1 MAILKI
7 VYQSDNYNQLLRD
20 KLTLN
25 TFVGDLLKGD
35 AATVIIAHLTQYH
48 SQNGDTCQI
57 DNFQLTGAS
66 YQAEQRIGKAEISYH
81 IQYFYGCADIT
92 REAKDHETWKF
103 DIDETSNT
111 LLLHMPEYEVRST
124 HDEF

>member
-7 VYQSDNYNQLLRD
+7 VYQSDNYNQLLSE
-20 KLTLN
+20 KLPLN
-25 TFVGDLLKGD
+25 TFVSDLLKGD
-35 AATVIIAHLTQYH
+35 NATAIIEHLTQYH

-57 DNFQLTGAS
+57 NNFELTGVT
-66 YQAEQRIGKAEISYH
+66 YQPKQKTGKAEISYG
-81 IQYFYGCADIT
+81 IQYFYGCADVT

-103 DIDETSNT
+103 TIDEDSNT

>member
-1 MAILKI
+1 MTILKI
-7 VYQSDNYNQLLRD
+7 VYQSNNYNQLLHDELR
-20 KLTLN
+20 LN
-25 TFVGDLLKGD
+25 VFVGELLEGEV
-35 AATVIIAHLTQYH
+35 ANAIIEHLTKYH

-57 DNFQLTGAS
+57 NDFELTGS
-66 YQAEQRIGKAEISYH
+66 TYQPEHKTGKIEISYR

-103 DIDETSNT
+103 DLDENSNT

>member
-7 VYQSDNYNQLLRD
+7 VYQSDNYNQLLLD
-20 KLTLN
+20 ELMLN
-25 TFVGDLLKGD
+25 TFISELLKGD
-35 AATVIIAHLTQYH
+35 AATAIIAHLTQYH
-48 SQNGDTCQI
+48 SQNGDILQI
-57 DNFQLTGAS
+57 DDFELSETFFSPDHTKGTVVVS
-66 YQAEQRIGKAEISYH
+66 YF
-81 IQYFYGCADIT
+81 IQYHYGCADIT

-103 DIDETSNT
+103 GIDEGNNM